1 MSHPGSA
8 PCPPALA
15 AGEGGR
21 PSVVVVQILSVKPN
35 TDLEGDDDYVP
46 YYDNHA
52 DIYGTVTIDGEDFD
66 LPLIDDSDYPH
77 WETLGPRSG
86 VFEKEVNS
94 SPVQISI
101 DIWEGDSG
109 ATFKDDHVD
118 INSAAGKYRIDF
130 EFDLCSL
137 TVSGDVHGSP
147 QSMIESSGGSGS
159 DAATILFTVGLKDAR
174 PVTDNDLALVD
185 FDLIQVV
192 PRSNRLVAGKGTV
205 AMVRIANN
213 YHSTINTNLQVRV
226 SGGGVSVNETVPIQI
241 GPGEVKKE
249 YLFTSNPII
258 FPPSTNSYPIAVMA
272 KVDDPGSERLPSD
285 SCLRMNDGTNNRIT
299 WKVVTTRDEFSMLW
313 AKVGTLLDVANYVP
327 DTHFDEL
334 FELGAPY
341 IETVFPL
348 RNPVADKSPI
358 PIPPPPVTTASDW
371 LLTVLSAFQFP
382 LDFLEPVI
390 FLFEL
395 SSLVP
400 LTGYDRLLGVL
411 PNKDWFERFSGWE
424 RPTGFSLGEF
434 APHAVIFE
442 PRGERNGVLGPKMT
456 LPAHELGHT
465 FGLSTDARLK
475 SSWVCEFDWPVVGH
489 AACGLRG
496 GFDEYKHSD
505 PALKEGNPSSG
516 YWVATGNEPAAL
528 QPFANNEQ
536 CDSHCLMGGSRTN
549 AHLNWPQDGRWI
561 DPADYSQLI
570 DKLAIH
576 SDPELIYV
584 SGMISWRNDIYL
596 GPWFR
601 FGEGIPDHPGVR
613 GMYGFR
619 FLDEGGAT
627 LDEVGLPVA
636 WNHAEFRKPL
646 PVTFFGMTLEFP
658 RGSKTVE
665 VWNRGTGDLLAT
677 REVDLSVPE
686 VRLSDPIRADD
697 EPFELRWTARDREN
711 SDLTYV
717 VLLSQTGE
725 RWWPAAY
732 GLKENR
738 LAIDRET
745 LAGGEYLAK
754 VLAINSIRVG
764 TSEPV
769 GFNL

>member
-8 PCPPALA
+8 PCPPSFA
-15 AGEGGR
+15 AGEGGS
-21 PSVVVVQILSVKPN
+21 PSVVVVQILSIKPN

-52 DIYGTVTIDGEDFD
+52 DIYGTVTIDGEKFS
-66 LPLIDDSDYPH
+66 LPRIDDNDHPH
-77 WETLGPRSG
+77 WETLGAKSG
-86 VFEKEVNS
+86 VFEKEVS
-94 SPVQISI
+94 SGSVPISI

-109 ATFKDDHVD
+109 LTFEDDHVE
-118 INSAAGKYRIDF
+118 INPSSGKHHLDF

-137 TVSGDVHGSP
+137 TLSGDVSGP
-147 QSMIESSGGSGS
+147 AQSRVERSGGSSS

-174 PVTDNDLALVD
+174 PITQNDLALVD
-185 FDLIQVV
+185 IDLIQVV
-192 PRSNRLVAGKGTV
+192 PRSNRLVADKGTV
-205 AMVRIANN
+205 VMVRIANN
-213 YHSTINTNLQVRV
+213 YRSTINTDLQVRV
-226 SGGGVSVNETVPIQI
+226 SGGGVSVNETMPIQI
-241 GPGEVKKE
+241 EAGEVKKE

-258 FPPSTNSYPIAVMA
+258 LSPSNNAYPIAVMA
-272 KVDDPGSERLPSD
+272 EVVDPGSERLPSD
-285 SCLRMNDGTNNRIT
+285 SCLRMNDGTSSRII
-299 WKVVTTRDEFSMLW
+299 WKVVTTRDHFSMLW

-327 DTHFDEL
+327 DSHFDEL

-341 IETVFPL
+341 IEAVFPL

-358 PIPPPPVTTASDW
+358 SIPPPPATAAGDW

-395 SSLVP
+395 SSLAP

-424 RPTGFSLGEF
+424 KPSGFSLGEF
-434 APHAVIFE
+434 SPHAVIFE
-442 PRGERNGVLGPKMT
+442 PRGERSGVIGPKMT

-475 SSWVCEFDWPVVGH
+475 TSWVCEFDWPVVGH

-505 PALKEGNPSSG
+505 PALKDGNPSSG

-528 QPFANNEQ
+528 QPLADTEQ
-536 CDSHCLMGGSRTN
+536 CDSHCLMGRSPTN
-549 AHLNWPQDGRWI
+549 AHLNWAQDARWI
-561 DPADYSQLI
+561 DPADYSELI

-601 FGEGIPDHPGVR
+601 LGEGMPDHRGVR

-619 FLDEGGAT
+619 FLDEGGKT

-636 WNHAEFRKPL
+636 WNHAEFGKAM
-646 PVTFFGMTLEFP
+646 PVTFFGMTLELP
-658 RGSKTVE
+658 PGSKTVE
-665 VWNRGTGDLLAT
+665 VWNRGSGDRLAT
-677 REVDLSVPE
+677 REVDLSIPE
-686 VRLSDPIRADD
+686 VRLADPSRSSDGDL
-697 EPFELRWTARDREN
+697 ELRWTAKDREN
-711 SDLTYV
+711 SDLSFT
-717 VLLSQTGE
+717 VLLSQNGE
-725 RWWPAAY
+725 RWWPVAY
-732 GLKENR
+732 GLKENH
-738 LAIDRET
+738 LAIDTGT
-745 LAGGEYLAK
+745 LPSGEFLAK
-754 VLAINSIRVG
+754 VLALNPIRVG
-764 TSEPV
+764 TSEMV
-769 GFNL
+769 GFRV